1 MLGICNMKNA
11 AVIGYGGMGQWH
23 VAHME
28 GLSYFGSKAPKS
40 DVVRCA
46 GIYDIDP
53 KKEELA
59 RLYGVNVYSSLD
71 ELLSD
76 ESVEIVVIA
85 VPNDKHEE
93 LTVKCL
99 EAGKNVICEKPV
111 TLGIESLERMIATAE
126 RCKRVF
132 CVHQNRRWD
141 DYYVTMWNVVKSG
154 IIGNVVSMETRV
166 HGSNGIPGDWRKVK
180 AQGGGML
187 YDWGVHMIDQAL
199 WMNGYDVDRVF
210 CHLDYLTDCEVD
222 DGCFI
227 DIFLKSGIRCR
238 VEICTYNF
246 ISLPLMYVRGTDGT
260 AVINDWQSDVE
271 VVQCTEWMENDIKP
285 VKTASGLSKTMAP
298 RSERSIQK
306 YSMKKDE
313 VFVHD
318 YYRNFCDA
326 VDGKSDLIITH
337 DQMRMVLKVID
348 AAFKSAETGEVVRF

>member
-1 MLGICNMKNA
+1 MKNA

-23 VAHME
+23 VAHMD

-71 ELLSD
+71 ELLND
-76 ESVEIVVIA
+76 KSVEIVVIA
-85 VPNDKHEE
+85 VPNDFHEE

-111 TLGIESLERMIATAE
+111 TLGIDSLERMIAAAE
-126 RCKRVF
+126 KNGKVF

-141 DYYVTMWNVVKSG
+141 DYFVTMKRIANSG
-154 IIGNVVSMETRV
+154 DIGKVVSMETRV
-166 HGSNGIPGDWRKVK
+166 HGSNGIPGDWRKFK

-199 WMNGYDVDRVF
+199 WMNGYDVDKVF
-210 CHLDYLTDCEVD
+210 CHLDYLTECEVD

-238 VEICTYNF
+238 IEICTYNF

-260 AVINDWQSDVE
+260 ALIHDWGSDVE
-271 VVQCTEWMENDIKP
+271 VVRCNEWMDNDIKP

-298 RSERSIQK
+298 RSERSIEK
-306 YSMKKDE
+306 YSVKKDE
-313 VFVHD
+313 VRVHD

-326 VDGKSDLIITH
+326 IDGKASLIVTH
-337 DQMRMVLKVID
+337 DQMRTVMKVID